1 MILSVCI
8 CVYPWMKKY
17 KFSMKSEAVAGVDI
31 GGTKIAVAL
40 QNLKKERI
48 AYRNFPMLTQL
59 GPHLVLENISNCISE
74 MLSETQTELSA
85 VGIGS
90 PGPIDIE
97 NGLVVAPT
105 NLPKWRDFPI
115 VGLVQK
121 NFGVGVAFDNDA
133 NAAALGEFHDGAG
146 RGFRDVLYVT
156 ISTGIGGAII
166 CEGRI
171 HHGVGASAGEIG
183 HAIVQPDGFLCRC
196 GTRGCLET
204 IASGTHIARR
214 AKEKLAETGASFNGA
229 GNEDIT
235 AKTIVEAVKKG
246 EPLAI
251 EIWDETIKFL
261 AIGIGNAI
269 TTIAPQAVILGGGIS
284 AAGDVLFEPLKK
296 YLAQNV
302 RMLPIEKVK
311 ILPASLGGESGVCGA
326 LILAQQ
332 VVGNF

>member
-1 MILSVCI
+1 
-8 CVYPWMKKY
+8 MKEKI
-17 KFSMKSEAVAGVDI
+17 VAGVDI

-40 QNLKKERI
+40 QNLKKEKI
-48 AYRNFPMLTQL
+48 AYRTIPTRTELD
-59 GPHLVLENISNCISE
+59 PHCILEDISNCIE
-74 MLSETQTELSA
+74 AMISETQTTLAA

-90 PGPIDIE
+90 PGPIDIA
-97 NGLVVAPT
+97 NGLVVSPT

-115 VGLVQK
+115 VGLVK
-121 NFGVGVAFDNDA
+121 KKFDVPVAFDNDA

-146 RGFRDVLYVT
+146 KNFEDILYVT

-166 CEGRI
+166 CGGRI

-183 HAIVQPDGFLCRC
+183 HAVVQPDGVLCRC

-214 AKEKLAETGASFNGA
+214 AKEKLAEKNASFDGIE
-229 GNEDIT
+229 NENVT
-235 AKTIVEAVKKG
+235 AKSVVEAAKKG
-246 EPLAI
+246 DENAL
-251 EIWDETIKFL
+251 EIWDETVKFL

-269 TTIAPQAVILGGGIS
+269 TIIAPQAVILGGGIS
-284 AAGDVLFEPLKK
+284 MSGDILFDPLCR

-311 ILPASLGGESGVCGA
+311 ILPAFWGGESGVCGA
-326 LILAQQ
+326 LIMAQQ
-332 VVGNF
+332 IIGNF